1 MKKLKYF
8 QNKSGLVFNILLTM
22 VFIGLFGR
30 WVFVPSIK
38 KIYMN
43 KSENHTDDF
52 QVGFEQ
58 VQTDCIKKRSC
69 LISDLLNPYFL
80 HKENVVTTREYI
92 LDNFT
97 TLRNENEYLSYLL
110 LAHFVN
116 TTSFDFISGEN
127 LAHLTKPQQAGF
139 FEGLFHCVGSECKDY
154 FKLNETHI
162 KKYSTRIQFLKI
174 RLKQEE
180 SWTKLNKELDELL
193 NLIIENQSYIQ
204 LISLIEYIP
213 NHPKLRSSL
222 EKYYLNIF
230 GQKNIEKAS
239 FHLSRYNP
247 GWHDR
252 KFSEVLS
259 SRSNP
264 HIDNFLLTMIVG
276 CPQKTMQMIRTN
288 FSNLSDISKEIFKSQ
303 AKLFLSRKDEAYKF
317 FNFPESDKE
326 MELESKCITGSS
338 KF

>member
-1 MKKLKYF
+1 MKNLKYF
-8 QNKSGLVFNILLTM
+8 QNKPSLLFNILLTM
-22 VFIGLFGR
+22 IFVGIFGR
-30 WVFVPSIK
+30 WVFIPSIK
-38 KIYMN
+38 NIYLN
-43 KSENHTDDF
+43 KKEAGAGEDF

-80 HKENVVTTREYI
+80 HNESLKTTREYI
-92 LDNFT
+92 LDNFSM
-97 TLRNENEYLSYLL
+97 LKNENEYLSYLL

-116 TTSFDFISGEN
+116 TTSFDFVSGEN
-127 LAHLTKPQQAGF
+127 LAHLTLAQQAGF
-139 FEGLFHCVGSECKDY
+139 FEGLFHCAGSECKEY
-154 FKLNETHI
+154 FKLNEEHI
-162 KKYSTRIQFLKI
+162 KKYATRIQFLKI

-193 NLIIENQSYIQ
+193 NLIIQNQSYIQ

-230 GQKNIEKAS
+230 GQKNIEKAA

-252 KFSEVLS
+252 KFSEVFS
-259 SRSNP
+259 SKSSP
-264 HIDNFLLTMIVG
+264 HIDHFILTMIVG
-276 CPQKTMQMIRTN
+276 CPQKTMEMVQKHWNNIN
-288 FSNLSDISKEIFKSQ
+288 KVSQDIFKAQ
-303 AKLFLSRKDEAYKF
+303 LKLFLGPKDEAFKF
-317 FNFPESDKE
+317 FSFENLNVD
-326 MELESKCITGSS
+326 SKCINGTSDV
-338 KF
+338 